1 MREEVATAAR
11 GDQPPH
17 RRLVRFRTPLLSTLL
32 VLAAI
37 WVLIPLLPE
46 ASGWR
51 FGPPYRLLYSALALG
66 GGLLLCLIEAR
77 PVRLPLGSRRAVASV
92 PVVFLGTVALLVAM
106 GAVVPQYE
114 RPKTAGEEAA
124 SQVERGRAIFTS
136 PNVGCFLCHAIGG
149 GAASRGP
156 DLAGLA
162 GRAATRKPGMGAEE
176 YLRESIANPGAF
188 IVPTYAPIMLADLA
202 QRLSPEQMDDL
213 IAYLLTLK

>member
-1 MREEVATAAR
+1 MREQIATAAR
-11 GDQPPH
+11 RAPRPH
-17 RRLVRFRTPLLSTLL
+17 RCLARLGAPLLSTLL

-46 ASGWR
+46 SSGWR

-66 GGLLLCLIEAR
+66 GGMLLFLMDAR
-77 PVRLPLGSRRAVASV
+77 PLRLPLGSGHAVASV
-92 PVVFLGTVALLVAM
+92 PIVYLGTVALLVAL
-106 GAVVPQYE
+106 GAAVPQYE
-114 RPKTAGEEAA
+114 RPKTAREEAA

-162 GRAATRKPGMGAEE
+162 GRAGARKPGMGAEE
-176 YLRESIANPGAF
+176 YLRESITNPGAS
-188 IVPTYAPIMLADLA
+188 IVPTYAPIMLPDLA
-202 QRLSPEQMDDL
+202 QRLSPQQMDDL